1 MVLLIVTLYY
11 TIVVT
16 AVYCSVHLGYW
27 HMYITIV
34 QLALPAIH
42 NKDNSHMGMKMNAET
57 LHRYIFNLLPF
68 PSSPFFNP
76 KT

>member
-1 MVLLIVTLYY
+1 MVLLSV

-16 AVYCSVHLGYW
+16 AVVTAVYCNVHLGYW

-34 QLALPAIH
+34 QLASPAIH

-57 LHRYIFNLLPF
+57 LYRYIFILLPF
-68 PSSPFFNP
+68 PSSPFLNP
-76 KT
+76 